1 MSKVASFVYLLLR
14 IDEFIVKVSKSVEKL
29 NCPRA
34 YDVENRFSVN
44 VA

>member
-1 MSKVASFVYLLLR
+1 MSKVASFIYSLLR
-14 IDEFIVKVSKSVEKL
+14 IDDFNVKVSKSAEKL
-29 NCPRA
+29 NRSRA